1 MGHGCV
7 CAGLGSVAHAGCVG
21 PSLAA
26 LNEGEYWLAAPRAA
40 APRPAP
46 GAAGASLWYRW
57 RPTEKVCRAR
67 LPARRGGRVARLRR
81 ASKQFG
87 SKGKIAARGTLRRSL
102 YTAVGVPEHSSIT
115 KKRSFRLKAAVL
127 RPASIA
133 LHVVDALLLRLRSV
147 AVEHKGARNSRSFLL
162 LQRLAWLALACAT

>member
-1 MGHGCV
+1 MKNYRVHPTHWLIFTQ
-7 CAGLGSVAHAGCVG
+7 ASTASVDEVAIWAMVASVPVWGVSRTPG
-21 PSLAA
+21 ASLAA
-26 LNEGEYWLAAPRAA
+26 LNEREYWLAAPRA
-40 APRPAP
+40 PPAYSAL

-115 KKRSFRLKAAVL
+115 KKRRLRLKGAV
-127 RPASIA
+127 RYAQHQQPSM
-133 LHVVDALLLRLRSV
+133 
-147 AVEHKGARNSRSFLL
+147 
-162 LQRLAWLALACAT
+162 